1 MEKYEIEMYE
11 KEDGSCPVAEFL
23 DELELKMW
31 AKVTRNI
38 DVLSEHNL
46 NLREPLVKL
55 VENGIFELRTQSGNN
70 IARVFYF
77 FFIGKKI
84 ILTNGFIKKTQKTP
98 RKYIELALAYKADYV
113 QRGEKNEMGR
123 LQAEEIRES

>member
-11 KEDGSCPVAEFL
+11 KEDGRCPVAEFL
-23 DELELKMW
+23 NELEPKMW

-46 NLREPLVKL
+46 NLREPLVKP
-55 VENGIFELRTQSGNN
+55 VENGIFELRTQFGNN

-77 FFIGKKI
+77 FFVGKKI
-84 ILTNGFIKKTQKTP
+84 ILTNGFIKKTKKTS
-98 RKYIELALAYKADYV
+98 REYIELALAYKADYV

-123 LQAEEIRES
+123 L

>member
-23 DELELKMW
+23 DELEPKMW

-46 NLREPLVKL
+46 NLREPLIKP

-77 FFIGKKI
+77 FFVGKKI

-98 RKYIELALAYKADYV
+98 RKYIELALAYKADYI
-113 QRGEKNEMGR
+113 QRGEKNEVGR
-123 LQAEEIRES
+123 VQAAETGES

>member
-1 MEKYEIEMYE
+1 MEKYEIELYE

-23 DELELKMW
+23 DELEPKMW

-46 NLREPLVKL
+46 NLREPLVKPI
-55 VENGIFELRTQSGNN
+55 ENGIFELRTQSGNN

-77 FFIGKKI
+77 FFVDKKI

-98 RKYIELALAYKADYV
+98 RKYIELALAYKDDYV

-123 LQAEEIRES
+123 LQAAKARES

>member
-1 MEKYEIEMYE
+1 MEKYEIELYE

-23 DELELKMW
+23 DELEPKMW

-46 NLREPLVKL
+46 NLREPLVKPI
-55 VENGIFELRTQSGNN
+55 ENGIFELRTQSGNN

-77 FFIGKKI
+77 FFVDKKI
-84 ILTNGFIKKTQKTP
+84 ILTNGFIKKTQKTS
-98 RKYIELALAYKADYV
+98 RKYIEIALTYRDDYV

-123 LQAEEIRES
+123 LQAEKARES

>member
-1 MEKYEIEMYE
+1 MEKYEIELYE

-23 DELELKMW
+23 DELEPKMW

-46 NLREPLVKL
+46 NLREPLVKP

-77 FFIGKKI
+77 FFVGKKI
-84 ILTNGFIKKTQKTP
+84 ILTNGFIKKTQKMP
-98 RKYIELALAYKADYV
+98 RKYIELALAYKVDYV

-123 LQAEEIRES
+123 LQTEEVRES

>member
-1 MEKYEIEMYE
+1 MEKYEIELYE
-11 KEDGSCPVAEFL
+11 KADGGCPIAEFL
-23 DELELKMW
+23 DGLEPKMW

-38 DVLSEHNL
+38 DILSEHNID
-46 NLREPLVKL
+46 LREPLVKP
-55 VENGIFELRTQSGNN
+55 VEDGIFELRTQSGNN

-77 FFIGKKI
+77 FFFGRKI

-98 RKYIELALAYKADYV
+98 RKYIEIALAYKADYV

-123 LQAEEIRES
+123 VQAEKVRES

>member
-11 KEDGSCPVAEFL
+11 KEDGSCPVTEFL
-23 DELELKMW
+23 DELEPKMW

-46 NLREPLVKL
+46 NLREPLVKP
-55 VENGIFELRTQSGNN
+55 VEDGIFELRTQSGNN

-77 FFIGKKI
+77 FFINKKI

-123 LQAEEIRES
+123 LQAEEVRES

>member
-1 MEKYEIEMYE
+1 MEKYEIELYE
-11 KEDGSCPVAEFL
+11 KIDGTCPVAEFL
-23 DELELKMW
+23 DELEPKMW

-38 DVLSEHNL
+38 DVLAEHNL
-46 NLREPLVKL
+46 NLREPLVKPI
-55 VENGIFELRTQSGNN
+55 ENGIFELRTQSAGN

-77 FFIGKKI
+77 FFLEKKI
-84 ILTNGFIKKTQKTP
+84 ILTNGFIKTTQKTP

-123 LQAEEIRES
+123 VQATKVTKS

>member
-1 MEKYEIEMYE
+1 MEKYEIELYE
-11 KEDGSCPVAEFL
+11 KADGSCPIAEFL
-23 DELELKMW
+23 DELEPKMW

-38 DVLSEHNL
+38 DVLSEHNID
-46 NLREPLVKL
+46 LREPLVKP
-55 VENGIFELRTQSGNN
+55 VEDGIFELRTQSSNN

-77 FFIGKKI
+77 FFVGKKI

-113 QRGEKNEMGR
+113 RRGEKNEMGR
-123 LQAEEIRES
+123 LQAEKVRES

>member
-1 MEKYEIEMYE
+1 MEKYEIELYE
-11 KEDGSCPVAEFL
+11 KEDGSCPVSEFL
-23 DELELKMW
+23 DELEPKMW

-46 NLREPLVKL
+46 NLREPLVKP
-55 VENGIFELRTQSGNN
+55 VENGIFELRAQSGNN

-77 FFIGKKI
+77 FFVGKKI

-98 RKYIELALAYKADYV
+98 RKYIELALAYKADYI

-123 LQAEEIRES
+123 LQAEKVGES